1 MTDNE
6 KGERRNKWMNKP
18 TTLHKKKYSNKV
30 RILKAYTKRKSGE
43 FKKKNKP
50 RDRGEKMIET

>member
-1 MTDNE
+1 
-6 KGERRNKWMNKP
+6 MNKP